1 MATWEPSNVVIAADL
16 KVRLPLDKIAIE
28 LENASYDPE
37 NFPGLIYRIEANN
50 KKVTILMFNS
60 GKLIITGIK
69 SSKEAKKYIEELRK
83 TLKSIGID
91 TPNDYSVSIKNFV
104 ANGRFNY
111 SNIDINRL
119 LEDYVG
125 KAEPYYGKMPGVS
138 KKVLASLENV
148 EYNPEQFP
156 GAIIKYKKGDIEVT
170 FLVFHT
176 GSFVC
181 TGAKNEE
188 EAEKAIKAFEEE
200 VISKYAKK

>member
-83 TLKSIGID
+83 TLKSIGIN

>member
-16 KVRLPLDKIAIE
+16 KVRLTLDKIAIA
-28 LENASYDPE
+28 LDNAPYDPE

-83 TLKSIGID
+83 TLKSIGIN

>member
-16 KVRLPLDKIAIE
+16 KTRLPLDKIAIE

-37 NFPGLIYRIEANN
+37 NFPGLIYRIETNE

-83 TLKSIGID
+83 TLKDIGID
-91 TPNDYSVSIKNFV
+91 TSNDYTISIKNFV
-104 ANGRFNY
+104 ANGKFKYN
-111 SNIDINRL
+111 NIDINNL

-138 KKVLASLENV
+138 KKVIESLENV

-156 GAIIKYKKGDIEVT
+156 GAIIKYKKEDIEVT

-188 EAEKAIKAFEEE
+188 EAEKAITSFEEE

>member
-1 MATWEPSNVVIAADL
+1 MATWEPSNIVIAADL
-16 KVRLPLDKIAIE
+16 KTRLPLDKIAIE
-28 LENASYDPE
+28 LENTSYDPE
-37 NFPGLIYRIEANN
+37 NFPGLIYRIEEGD
-50 KKVTILMFNS
+50 KRVTILMFNS
-60 GKLIITGIK
+60 GKLIVTGIK

-83 TLKSIGID
+83 ALKNIGIE
-91 TPNDYSVSIKNFV
+91 TPDNYVMSIKNFV
-104 ANGRFNY
+104 ANGRFKY
-111 SNIDINRL
+111 TNIDINKL

-125 KAEPYYGKMPGVS
+125 RAEPYYGKAPGIS
-138 KKVLASLENV
+138 KKVLESLENV

-156 GAIIKYKKGDIEVT
+156 GAIIKYKKDDIEVT

-188 EAEKAIKAFEEE
+188 EAEKAISSFEEE